1 MAILKLDAG
10 GHKVGLLRSK
20 KEKMPKFDKAE
31 LELLEDDQLW
41 KLFFDN
47 GGGVQEPGGATREQI
62 IDAMVR
68 GRRFAGDPLPKDW
81 RKSGIIT

>member
-10 GHKVGLLRSK
+10 GHKMGLLRSK

-47 GGGVQEPGGATREQI
+47 GGGV
-62 IDAMVR
+62 
-68 GRRFAGDPLPKDW
+68 
-81 RKSGIIT
+81 

>member
-1 MAILKLDAG
+1 M
-10 GHKVGLLRSK
+10 GLLRSK

-47 GGGVQEPGGATREQI
+47 GGGV
-62 IDAMVR
+62 
-68 GRRFAGDPLPKDW
+68 
-81 RKSGIIT
+81 